1 MGPVEHGS
9 DTETQHRDVV
19 IGGGTMTIGDGN
31 SAQAI
36 FMIQNDLRVFRALR
50 SSMIGATSRTEW
62 LYM

>member
-1 MGPVEHGS
+1 
-9 DTETQHRDVV
+9 
-19 IGGGTMTIGDGN
+19 MTIGDGN

-62 LYM
+62 LHM